1 MEDIRLITVNRKD
14 IENPFGEDSVNLT
27 SHLIK
32 HPGLISEEAK
42 FIQVELEI
50 FDKKRQMTSTP
61 LFVDLVFEDK
71 NNIYPVEVKDDP
83 SQVEM
88 GKKQMLEY
96 LQTFKEFLEIRGV
109 DLKKHI
115 VPVVAGISEL

>member
-14 IENPFGEDSVNLT
+14 IENPFGEDSGNLT

-50 FDKKRQMTSTP
+50 FDKKRQVTSRP

-71 NNIYPVEVKDDP
+71 NNIYLVEVKDDP

-88 GKKQMLEY
+88 GKKKIPEY
-96 LQTFKEFLEIRGV
+96 VQTFKEFLEIKGV
-109 DLKKHI
+109 GLKKHI